1 MKHDFIRSGVS
12 KRYKYNIVNKKNKL
26 SSTQL
31 VRVTSSIS
39 HHVSTSVDRLQASSA
54 KCIKGIACG
63 KFNAISYT
71 YLYYWLEYGTVSL
84 RHVAKLK
91 IQHLLVVSTEISF
104 CCTLYC

>member
-54 KCIKGIACG
+54 K
-63 KFNAISYT
+63 
-71 YLYYWLEYGTVSL
+71 
-84 RHVAKLK
+84 
-91 IQHLLVVSTEISF
+91 
-104 CCTLYC
+104 